1 MKIEPWM
8 ILGVAV
14 VAILLILMTRKF
26 QEHLTGQTIFTPQDL
41 QDIATGNQNSQ
52 VAVKYGQ
59 WVATNWPILLGNVQA
74 VDILADYISFYGSTY
89 TSNTSIPAPIGTTD
103 DFLTQ
108 YAAAL
113 NKQPQYN
120 NTVTVQLLKDD
131 MNIPAGGKDLFLSN
145 VVYDWFYGPK
155 SPTPY
160 ISPMS
165 GGSAKPTPMSGGA
178 VPSSTPAPAPAP
190 SSTPS
195 STTSAGPPAASS
207 SPNQPLTFYVP
218 QPCKKEYKSI
228 PGGSVELRCFD

>member
-14 VAILLILMTRKF
+14 VVIILILMTRKF
-26 QEHLTGQTIFTPQDL
+26 QEHLTGQTVFTAQDL

-52 VAVKYGQ
+52 VVVKYGQ

-155 SPTPY
+155 SPTSY
-160 ISPMS
+160 ISPMA

-218 QPCKKEYKSI
+218 QPCKQEYKSI